1 MTTFESESLDA
12 EPQAGPLPPSLGRQA
27 FQGLERSCDDGIR
40 TAPPLPGIERMEAW
54 FHGNAFELHRHDT
67 YAVGV
72 TLDGVQSFRY
82 RGASRA
88 SLPGQVLVLH
98 PDELHDGGAGTEEGL
113 HYRILYLEPSLLMRG
128 LGDGAVSLP
137 FLRQPVFS
145 DPALRED
152 ILALLGPLDRG
163 LEELTADDLLA
174 RLAQGLARHAGQPLK
189 PLGSLAWR
197 QVDRVRDYLEAHALE
212 AVRSEE
218 LEEIA
223 GLDRYALSRHFRA
236 AFATSPHRFLL
247 MRRLGQARALI
258 AAGES
263 LAEVAAATG
272 FADQSHLTRHFKKA
286 YGVTPGRW
294 AGLVEAGRRTG
305 SAAA

>member
-1 MTTFESESLDA
+1 MTTFESESPEA
-12 EPQAGPLPPSLGRQA
+12 EPLAGTTPSALGQQA
-27 FQGLERSCDDGIR
+27 FQGLERSCGDSVR

-82 RGASRA
+82 RGVSRA

-152 ILALLGPLDRG
+152 ILGLLGPLDRG
-163 LEELTADDLLA
+163 LEQLAADDLIA

-197 QVDRVRDYLEAHALE
+197 QVDRVRDYLEAHALQ

-258 AAGES
+258 AAGET

-294 AGLVEAGRRTG
+294 AGLVETGRRSG
-305 SAAA
+305 PAAA